1 MDEILSRLC
10 QNLSGR
16 FHGPLAFRFVLQP
29 LTAALMAFRAGVRDA
44 RTGRPAFGWAVITNP
59 VGRRDLLLE
68 GWREIS
74 SVFVVAVVIDL
85 IYEAI
90 ALQRFYPGESLIVA
104 SLLALLPYPV
114 IRGSINRIVRRR
126 FRIGGA
132 PNVQLTPELVPQ
144 SLRLAHKAGERLR
157 WQDAR
162 GIFGKTASAGRRN
175 QKIDGRAA

>member
-1 MDEILSRLC
+1 MDEILSRLW

-104 SLLALLPYPV
+104 SLLALLRYPV
-114 IRGSINRIVRRR
+114 IRGSIES
-126 FRIGGA
+126 FAAASGLAGA
-132 PNVQLTPELVPQ
+132 KCRTE
-144 SLRLAHKAGERLR
+144 AGTG
-157 WQDAR
+157 AA
-162 GIFGKTASAGRRN
+162 IAAS
-175 QKIDGRAA
+175 